1 MIYYY
6 SIYIVYISENLN
18 FKKYNAQQYYIK
30 LQYENQNTVTK
41 NKSINFFAGEW
52 GRLSYKEKLG

>member
-1 MIYYY
+1 MN
-6 SIYIVYISENLN
+6 ISENLN